1 MGAKEIQEAL
11 SFPCKFPGARLR
23 SPQPGPGCA
32 MTDNAVMFAMFLL
45 RDRDRD
51 GCVAK
56 HETGCR
62 FHDCGDVKPNA
73 TIQWWPSHHATRA
86 ASSSSPRLWSTLNT
100 RSSTDGKPSAV
111 RWPATLLMY
120 STVRTRSRSPVE
132 SQTRGRRR
140 PKAPGMTWPCRTAKA
155 VKRLSR
161 VAM

>member
-1 MGAKEIQEAL
+1 M
-11 SFPCKFPGARLR
+11 FP
-23 SPQPGPGCA
+23 
-32 MTDNAVMFAMFLL
+32 L
-45 RDRDRD
+45 RDRDLD
-51 GCVAK
+51 GWVAK
-56 HETGCR
+56 HETVGCR

-73 TIQWWPSHHATRA
+73 TIQWRPSHHATRLQL
-86 ASSSSPRLWSTLNT
+86 SSPRLWSTLNT
-100 RSSTDGKPSAV
+100 RSSTDGKSSAA